1 MDLDLDEDFLDF
13 DEKIDDEDFVL
24 LDVSLFKIKIFLKF
38 SNKEL
43 KLQKSVVLDFEV
55 DDVKGSVL
63 LFLSFFVIYFLD
75 EIEII
80 NLVFKK
86 NVIVKKIVVK
96 SQFFIFIIGVKKRVV
111 LKGIKR
117 DLVLN
122 FGVF

>member
-55 DDVKGSVL
+55 DDVKDSVL